1 MNLTTTFIKAV
12 IVATAAFAVSVAQ
25 ANPAAIASAV
35 ETQVVNATRSA
46 NIGLSA
52 TAAAA
57 IGAGLAANLPKN
69 GLQQQ
74 ARELG
79 DEIKNTLDDNL
90 DLRGLTKDERVR
102 GQVVVAEAMALT
114 TEKNDDVIAI
124 FNGDL
129 VNALNS
135 IEGDSSLDNK
145 ADHMRKSI
153 QIVEAYVSNLKSGQS
168 VAEAINNAT
177 TSTVGH
183 DSKTI
188 AKGCGIQSRSVR
200 N

>member
-12 IVATAAFAVSVAQ
+12 IVSTAAFAVSVAQ
-25 ANPAAIASAV
+25 ASPATIAASLEAKI
-35 ETQVVNATRSA
+35 VNATRSA
-46 NIGLSA
+46 NIGLTA

-69 GLQQQ
+69 GLSQQ

-102 GQVVVAEAMALT
+102 GQVVAAEAMALT
-114 TEKNDDVIAI
+114 TEENSDVKAI

-135 IEGDSSLDNK
+135 IPGDSSLDDK
-145 ADHMRKSI
+145 PDHMRKSI
-153 QIVEAYVSNLKSGQS
+153 EIIEAYVSNLKKGQS
-168 VAEAINNAT
+168 VSEAINNAT
-177 TSTVGH
+177 TSVVGH
-183 DSKTI
+183 DSATI
-188 AKGCGIQSRSVR
+188 AKGCGIKSRSVR